1 MWIINP
7 LVIFPSSHPR
17 APAHPSTPNVLWA
30 KERTLTPSIVFT
42 FGLEVESFKKC
53 GGVLVLLLK
62 HSFFSFFNMSQS
74 PPKDISYM
82 GLLLHSPSRGS
93 QIIVLA
99 LLENASTIVWPNLF
113 QRTRRDVGVIQW
125 SNDVLSILLDL
136 YEEKY
141 LTFGYGSFRIKD
153 WEDIRKKLMT
163 HIPIKSVKTTT
174 QCCAKWDKMKKT
186 YFQGKIIEGVKGFTT
201 SSWVWFTRMNQILE
215 GTTKANGTLNG
226 LDRGYAHVGS
236 SQASNIKK
244 GYQMII
250 QVQVKLGVFLHNLLH
265 PLFLHLAF
273 LPIHLVQ
280 ALEVILQLNCLIHV
294 QQIYMVFLAKLWETK
309 DVNWVV
315 TWHLLS
321 RS

>member
-1 MWIINP
+1 M
-7 LVIFPSSHPR
+7 
-17 APAHPSTPNVLWA
+17 
-30 KERTLTPSIVFT
+30 
-42 FGLEVESFKKC
+42 
-53 GGVLVLLLK
+53 
-62 HSFFSFFNMSQS
+62 
-74 PPKDISYM
+74 
-82 GLLLHSPSRGS
+82 
-93 QIIVLA
+93 
-99 LLENASTIVWPNLF
+99 
-113 QRTRRDVGVIQW
+113 GVIQW

-294 QQIYMVFLAKLWETK
+294 QQIYMVFLAKL
-309 DVNWVV
+309 
-315 TWHLLS
+315 
-321 RS
+321 